1 VDHHAGRDAREV
13 SASSV
18 VLLPHAPS
26 SVGAARHRLGAD
38 LRAHGVAEDSVA
50 DASLVLSELM
60 SNAIQHAHPLSGAQV
75 RVAWTLAGGTLEM
88 AVTDGGGPTQPH
100 PVHRPLPSGSQLAM
114 SQLALSQLALSQL
127 ALGGRGLSIVEHMS
141 RRWGVRHD
149 ELGTTVWAVLPTHPA
164 GRRANG
170 NARRRLHLVPTRAR
184 SRARPGAG

>member
-1 VDHHAGRDAREV
+1 VDHHVGVMAWEV
-13 SASSV
+13 SASSK

-60 SNAIQHAHPLSGAQV
+60 SNAIRHAHALPGAQV
-75 RVAWTLAGGTLEM
+75 QVVWNLGRGKLEM
-88 AVTDGGGPTQPH
+88 AVTDGGAPTEPH
-100 PVHRPLPSGSQLAM
+100 PVHHPPSAPAQLGQSPLAQ
-114 SQLALSQLALSQL
+114 SQLALSQL

-149 ELGTTVWAVLPTHPA
+149 EVGTTVWALLPVHSA
-164 GRRANG
+164 GRSARTNG
-170 NARRRLHLVPTRAR
+170 GTRRRPQLVPAR
-184 SRARPGAG
+184 SRSRPGAS